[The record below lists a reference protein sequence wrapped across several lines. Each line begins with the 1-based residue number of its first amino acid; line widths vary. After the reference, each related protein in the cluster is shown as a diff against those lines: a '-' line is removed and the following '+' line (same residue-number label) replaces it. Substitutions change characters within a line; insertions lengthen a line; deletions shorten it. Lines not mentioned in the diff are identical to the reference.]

1 MCPGFTKLPGNV
13 FHSMT
18 DPIADMLTQIRN
30 AQLAGQRE
38 VVLPYAKLKFALAQ
52 VFEREGWITG
62 LAALEQNTKLKI
74 LLKYDQNEP
83 VIGSIK
89 RISKPGRRVYVN
101 RHQLP
106 NVMNNLGTAV
116 ISTPKGLMTSR
127 EARKAKLGGEV
138 ICEIA

>member
-1 MCPGFTKLPGNV
+1 
-13 FHSMT
+13 MT

-38 VVLPYAKLKFALAQ
+38 IVLPYAKLKYALAQ
-52 VFEREGWITG
+52 VLEREGWITG

-83 VIGSIK
+83 VINSIK
-89 RISKPGRRVYVN
+89 RISTPGRRIYVN